1 MRLRLLLYSHNWA
14 PLVGGIQTVTM
25 GLARGLAGWEET
37 HAGEPVEV
45 TLVTDTPAGGMEDE
59 RLPFRVV
66 RQPSTLEWIKLVRAA
81 DVLHVANPALV
92 PLTLGWLLRKP
103 TVVEH
108 DGYQSVCPN
117 GLLLYGP
124 DRSVCPGHF
133 MAGRYGKCVR
143 CNSKSLGWTRSLY
156 RLLLTFPR
164 RWLAS
169 RASRNVAPSR
179 HIGERVGLAHT
190 QVIYHGVSHTVP
202 SHSVALANRDGKPP
216 CFAYVGRLVLEKGV
230 SVLLHAASKLSKN
243 GYSFRL
249 RIVGDGPE
257 RGHLERMTEQLRL
270 TSRTEFVGSVSVES
284 IPDLLADVTAVVMP
298 SVWEDIAPL
307 AASEQLMQGN
317 LVIASDIGG
326 LGEIVDGAGLKFP
339 AGDDNA
345 LQACLRLVLENPDLA
360 SGLRER
366 AHRRGVEIFSEGR
379 MVEEHVRL
387 YQALVGH
394 QPA

>member
-1 MRLRLLLYSHNWA
+1 M
-14 PLVGGIQTVTM
+14 
-25 GLARGLAGWEET
+25 
-37 HAGEPVEV
+37 
-45 TLVTDTPAGGMEDE
+45 
-59 RLPFRVV
+59 
-66 RQPSTLEWIKLVRAA
+66 
-81 DVLHVANPALV
+81 
-92 PLTLGWLLRKP
+92 
-103 TVVEH
+103 
-108 DGYQSVCPN
+108 
-117 GLLLYGP
+117 
-124 DRSVCPGHF
+124 
-133 MAGRYGKCVR
+133 
-143 CNSKSLGWTRSLY
+143 
-156 RLLLTFPR
+156 
-164 RWLAS
+164 
-169 RASRNVAPSR
+169 APSR